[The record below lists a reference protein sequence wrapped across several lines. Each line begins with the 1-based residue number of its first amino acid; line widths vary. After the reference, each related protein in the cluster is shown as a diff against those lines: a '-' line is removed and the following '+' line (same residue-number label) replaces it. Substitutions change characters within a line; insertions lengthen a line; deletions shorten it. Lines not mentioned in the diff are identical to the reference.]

1 MAAEGDLVGSA
12 HVDIHVNAAPGEAE
26 LAAFHAKVDRDFAE
40 LGRKRAEANLG
51 LKKAEFDKE
60 IHEAEA
66 QLDYFKRRRATATLD
81 LAKKH
86 FDKEIAAAEA
96 ELKALTDKKR
106 TIQIDS
112 KQVKAAHAA
121 ERALAKERALNER
134 AALQQAKAE
143 KRLANERDKAVTRA
157 IKERAE
163 LAKLSAEYEKLR
175 GRQIALEKSSRGIF
189 SSRSIATAAKE
200 ARALERVGVE
210 ADYVKHRIEKLGG
223 SVADLDP
230 AIQRN
235 NTILGRWLDRLG
247 DTSIRIGPITTSI
260 KGLGVGLGLLG
271 PLIFEL
277 GGGLVS
283 LVGTLGEGLAGAA
296 TVGAGAL
303 SGLALSAAGV
313 GFIIGPMI
321 GEFKE
326 VSAASEALYKAEQKY
341 GKGSDEAATATEK
354 LNHQLHG
361 VSAGAREAFA
371 SYGGIKDRWKEL
383 TAAARPAA
391 FDAFGESLKTVQALL
406 PSFASESVK
415 TTQVAS
421 KAWSNWMK
429 SLRSGEAQGI
439 LKSIMSDFRASIP
452 GLAEGFGSL
461 IAMFG
466 RLSAA
471 GAHFLPGLS
480 NGFADWA
487 NNLEKAVGGGAELER
502 DVGSLVD
509 QMRDLGHLT
518 QNTGSFLVHLFDAS
532 SDSGNDL
539 VKSLDSVIQRWDKWT
554 QTAEGKRGL
563 NEFFEDSEETSKN
576 FMSTLGHLTQLL
588 FQFSRATAP
597 VANGLLKIATFVGD
611 FVQTANDL
619 VGIKEIFQGI
629 GITLAGLWVG
639 SKAMAFASGVSA
651 AARALYGFAA
661 ASAAAAAAARA
672 GDFAGM
678 FGSFGRGKKA
688 TTVASAG
695 DDAARAA
702 KQLALFGGA
711 AGVAEAAAGG
721 LAGSAG
727 VLAAALNPAVLIPVG
742 VTAGLIGL
750 GILLKEDR
758 RDAEDIKEEFRE
770 AGKQMSSAM
779 TEASGHIDQYVAAQN
794 RGVKTTNEAAAAR
807 ARLVKLQRQNA
818 PAEKVT
824 KAVEEVTAA
833 EARQVANS
841 RQMATVNRQ
850 QIQDQHALIDAAKQR
865 ITTARELV
873 NNAKQYFKQDRE
885 RAEAGQWGG
894 NSYVRA
900 EQEENLAHGRRML
913 AEATKEL
920 ANAQKQEAVTAIPY
934 ERQLKGLAPIS
945 QQAANGLR
953 KLADTIGVTA
963 TRKIGKFVDP
973 KDVQRVTELG
983 NKLTKLGRGGQV
995 KQVAVKSQGADQ
1007 TIAKLQ
1013 RLQRQTNRV
1022 ESARATIKVG
1032 ANDTQAQS
1040 KLKRL
1045 SALSQRLAGTKST
1058 VQILAR
1064 SENAE
1069 QAIQRLKANL
1079 TRLVTKQYKAELKA
1093 EDKSGQTASNFHHR
1107 IQGVASKKYQARIT
1121 AIDDAS
1127 AKAKTAKQNADAAG
1141 RAKPKISI
1149 TANNAQALGAISAV
1163 QGALAGLQ
1171 DKTVHVNV
1179 VTSKSGGFAGGPGA
1193 MYYSNFATGGI
1204 NDREIQRANE
1214 KAVTQRSGPSFR
1226 VNRPTMLVGEQAPSH
1241 PEYVIATN
1249 PAYQSD
1255 NERYLEDAAGEFGY
1269 ELVPAYKK
1277 GKGKTKGKK
1286 APAGTKKSTA
1296 ETLANHP
1303 PKPKNRPHKI
1313 AKVEKWGPVAAYNAA
1328 ETAAGIKEEIYGQ
1341 VFNHNESEIKAGRME
1356 QWEFGRLRG
1365 LLSEQAAEYRKLST
1379 LVPQIR
1385 TTVTKELGRIHGLVD
1400 GKGEFSQKAIRNLGR
1415 SISKDKSKLSR
1426 LKQGKNESDAAF
1438 AKRKRPYEQSIT
1450 QQETEQKKKEKERAR
1465 LIEIR
1470 SEAKQELSEVTGAR
1484 KMNEAKVNAERSE
1497 EELQYITDV
1506 ETGVVEAPYAE
1517 SGENLIEEGE
1527 EFKRAKADLV
1537 NAGLAGDVKG
1547 EEAARARMIAI
1558 TEREYNEAKATPSA
1572 DDDIDIG
1579 ERLKALREEAGN
1591 NGGKGTIGEQT
1602 ASYNEAR
1609 EQLYQQFASNIMG
1622 QLTPT
1627 ARAGASAVGASGG
1640 EPTYAPGGMTKL
1652 AAATPALNSSS
1663 PNGSEGAN
1671 IQVVNNFAAPPPDPM
1686 TWTKQQEWELSN
1698 L

>member
-1 MAAEGDLVGSA
+1 MAGPGEQVGSA

-26 LAAFHAKVDRDFAE
+26 LAAFKAKVDRDFDE
-40 LGRKRAEANLG
+40 LGRQ
-51 LKKAEFDKE
+51 KA
-60 IHEAEA
+60 AA
-66 QLDYFKRRRATATLD
+66 QLNLKSAAFDRKVKEAKDELDYLNTRRARATVD

-86 FDKEIAAAEA
+86 FDEKIATAKAQLKDLDKQRATIRIDTKELRAAAA
-96 ELKALTDKKR
+96 
-106 TIQIDS
+106 Q
-112 KQVKAAHAA
+112 
-121 ERALAKERALNER
+121 ERLLAKERGLSER

-143 KRLANERDKAVTRA
+143 KRLSIERDKAVTRA

-175 GRQIALEKSSRGIF
+175 GRQIALQKSARGIF
-189 SSRSIATAAKE
+189 SSRSVAVATKE
-200 ARALERVGVE
+200 GRALERVGTE

-296 TVGAGAL
+296 TVSAGAL

-313 GFIIGPMI
+313 GFIVGPMI

-326 VSAASEALYKAEQKY
+326 VTAASEALHKAELKY
-341 GKGSDEAATATEK
+341 GKGSTEAATATEK

-361 VSAGAREAFA
+361 VSAGAREAFTT
-371 SYGGIKDRWKEL
+371 YGGIKDRWKEL

-391 FDAFGESLKTVQALL
+391 FDAFGESLKTVQTLL
-406 PSFASESVK
+406 PAFASESVK

-421 KAWSNWMK
+421 RAWSGWMK
-429 SLRSGEAQGI
+429 SLRSGEAQGV

-452 GLAEGFGSL
+452 GLTDGLGSL

-471 GAHFLPGLS
+471 GASFLPGLS

-487 NNLEKAVGGGAELER
+487 DNLESAVGGGKALER
-502 DVGSLVD
+502 DVGGLVG
-509 QMRDLGHLT
+509 QMRDLGHLS
-518 QNTGSFLVHLFDAS
+518 QSTGSFLVHLFDAS

-539 VKSLDSVIQRWDKWT
+539 VKSLDGVIQRWDKWT
-554 QTAEGKRGL
+554 QTTEGKRGL

-588 FQFSRATAP
+588 FQFSRATSP
-597 VANGLLKIATFVGD
+597 VASGLLKIATFIGD

-619 VGIKEIFQGI
+619 VGIKQIFQAL

-651 AARALYGFAA
+651 ASKALYGFAA

-678 FGSFGRGKKA
+678 FSGFGRGKKM

-702 KQLALFGGA
+702 KQIALFGGA
-711 AGVAEAAAGG
+711 AGAAEAASFG

-727 VLAAALNPAVLIPVG
+727 VLGAALSPAVLIPVG

-758 RDAEDIKEEFRE
+758 RTVEDIREEFRA
-770 AGKQMSSAM
+770 AGQQIKTSM
-779 TEASGHIDQYVAAQN
+779 TESASHVDQFIASQHRSIKAN
-794 RGVKTTNEAAAAR
+794 NAAASAR
-807 ARLVKLQRQNA
+807 ARLIKLQKENA

-824 KAVEEVTAA
+824 TAVEDLAAA
-833 EARQVANS
+833 ES
-841 RQMATVNRQ
+841 RQTATSYRRATVNRQ
-850 QIQDQHALIDAAKQR
+850 QIQDQRQLVAGAKQR
-865 ITTARELV
+865 VATAKEEIRAAELAIKNQKWARKGIV
-873 NNAKQYFKQDRE
+873 GSDSEGWADEDKY
-885 RAEAGQWGG
+885 
-894 NSYVRA
+894 
-900 EQEENLAHGRRML
+900 
-913 AEATKEL
+913 KEL
-920 ANAQKQEAVTAIPY
+920 ARAKRDLATASRDVAAAQKQEAVTAIPY

-953 KLADTIGVTA
+953 KLADTIGITA

-973 KDVQRVTELG
+973 KDVQRVTDLG
-983 NKLTKLGRGGQV
+983 NKLTQLGRGGQV
-995 KQVAVKSQGADQ
+995 KSVAVKSQGADQ

-1013 RLQRQTNRV
+1013 RLQKQTNRV

-1032 ANDTQAQS
+1032 ANDSQAQS

-1045 SALSQRLAGTKST
+1045 GALSQRIAGTKST
-1058 VQILAR
+1058 VHILAR

-1141 RAKPKISI
+1141 RAKPKINI
-1149 TANNAQALGAISAV
+1149 TASNAQALGAISAV

-1179 VTSKSGGFAGGPGA
+1179 VTSKSGGFSGGPAA

-1226 VNRPTMLVGEQAPSH
+1226 VTRPTMLVGEQAPSH

-1269 ELVPAYKK
+1269 ELIPAYKK
-1277 GKGKTKGKK
+1277 GRGKAKKSGK
-1286 APAGTKKSTA
+1286 AARTGKSTA

-1328 ETAAGIKEEIYGQ
+1328 ETAAGIKEEVYGQ
-1341 VFNHNESEIKAGRME
+1341 VFNHNESEIRAGRME

-1365 LLSEQAAEYRKLST
+1365 LLSEQAAEYRKLTT
-1379 LVPQIR
+1379 LVPEIR
-1385 TTVTKELGRIHGLVD
+1385 TTVNKELGRIHGLVD

-1415 SISKDKSKLSR
+1415 GISKEKAKLGN

-1438 AKRKRPYEQSIT
+1438 AKRKRPHEQSIT
-1450 QQETEQKKKEKERAR
+1450 KMEAEQRKKEKERAR
-1465 LIEIR
+1465 LIAIR
-1470 SEAKQELSEVTGAR
+1470 AEAKQELSEITGAR
-1484 KMNEAKVNAERSE
+1484 KMNEAKVSAERSE

-1506 ETGVVEAPYAE
+1506 ETGVVDAPYAE
-1517 SGENLIEEGE
+1517 GAETTPEMEY
-1527 EFKRAKADLV
+1527 AKAALV
-1537 NAGLAGDVKG
+1537 RAELEGNAGA
-1547 EEAARARMIAI
+1547 EEAARKQMVEVA
-1558 TEREYNEAKATPSA
+1558 EREYNAALSTPSPS
-1572 DDDIDIG
+1572 DDVEKG
-1579 ERLKALREEAGN
+1579 EQLKQLREEAAG

-1609 EQLYQQFASNIMG
+1609 EQLYQQFASNIIG

-1627 ARAGASAVGASGG
+1627 ARPGAAAIGASGG
-1640 EPTYAPGGMTKL
+1640 EPSYAPGGMTAL
-1652 AAATPALNSSS
+1652 AAATPMLNGSSS
-1663 PNGSEGAN
+1663 SGSEGAN

>member
-1 MAAEGDLVGSA
+1 MGAEGDLIGSA
-12 HVDIHVNAAPGEAE
+12 HVDIHVNAGPGEAE
-26 LAAFHAKVDRDFAE
+26 LAAFKAKVDRDFAE
-40 LGRKRAEANLG
+40 LER
-51 LKKAEFDKE
+51 KKAEASLQLKSTEFDRKIKE
-60 IHEAEA
+60 AKDE
-66 QLDYFKRRRATATLD
+66 LDYLNMRRAQATVD

-86 FDKEIAAAEA
+86 FDEKIAAAKA
-96 ELKALTDKKR
+96 QIKDLDKQRATIRIDTKELR
-106 TIQIDS
+106 
-112 KQVKAAHAA
+112 AAAA
-121 ERALAKERALNER
+121 QERLLAKERGLSER

-143 KRLANERDKAVTRA
+143 KRLATARDKAVTRA

-175 GRQIALEKSSRGIF
+175 GRQIALQKSARGIF
-189 SSRSIATAAKE
+189 SSRSVALATKE
-200 ARALERVGVE
+200 GRALARVGTE

-223 SVADLDP
+223 SVVDLDP

-235 NTILGRWLDRLG
+235 NTLLGRWLDRLG

-303 SGLALSAAGV
+303 SGLALSAAGIS
-313 GFIIGPMI
+313 FIVGPMI

-326 VSAASEALYKAEQKY
+326 VTSAAEALHKAELKY
-341 GKGSDEAATATEK
+341 GKGSTEAATATEK

-361 VSAGAREAFA
+361 VSAGAREAFHA
-371 SYGGIKDRWKEL
+371 YGGIKDEWKSL

-406 PSFASESVK
+406 PAFASESVK

-421 KAWSNWMK
+421 RAWSGWMK
-429 SLRSGEAQGI
+429 SLRSGEAQSI

-452 GLAEGFGSL
+452 GLTDGLGSL

-480 NGFADWA
+480 NGFAEWA
-487 NNLEKAVGGGAELER
+487 DNLESAVGGGKELER
-502 DVGSLVD
+502 DVGGLVN
-509 QMRDLGHLT
+509 QMRDLGHLA
-518 QNTGSFLVHLFDAS
+518 QDSGSFLVHLFDAS
-532 SDSGNDL
+532 ADSGNDL

-576 FMSTLGHLTQLL
+576 FMSTLGHLMQLL

-597 VANGLLKIATFVGD
+597 VANGLLKIATFIGD
-611 FVQTANDL
+611 LVQSANDL
-619 VGIKEIFQGI
+619 VGVKQIFQGL
-629 GITLAGLWVG
+629 GIALAGLWVAG
-639 SKAMAFASGVSA
+639 KAMAFANGIQAVTKS
-651 AARALYGFAA
+651 LYGLAA
-661 ASAAAAAAARA
+661 GTAAVEAAQA
-672 GDFAGM
+672 GGL
-678 FGSFGRGKKA
+678 GSILFGRGRKA
-688 TTVASAG
+688 TTVASTG

-711 AGVAEAAAGG
+711 AGAAEAATGG
-721 LAGSAG
+721 LAARAG
-727 VLAAALNPAVLIPVG
+727 LLAAALNPAVLIPVG
-742 VTAGLIGL
+742 VTAGLVGL
-750 GILLKEDR
+750 ALLLKEDR
-758 RDAEDIKEEFRE
+758 RSIEDIREEFRD
-770 AGKQMSSAM
+770 AGQQISSSM
-779 TEASGHIDQYVAAQN
+779 TESAAHVDQFIASQHRSIKANNA
-794 RGVKTTNEAAAAR
+794 AAAAR
-807 ARLVKLQRQNA
+807 ARLINLQKENA

-824 KAVEEVTAA
+824 RAVEDLAAA
-833 EARQVANS
+833 EKQQVATS
-841 RQMATVNRQ
+841 MARGVFNRR
-850 QIQDQHALIDAAKQR
+850 QIQDQRQLVAGARQRVATAKEEIRVLSLNRQQYNEGNEMQR
-865 ITTARELV
+865 LGFDLDKNTRELAR
-873 NNAKQYFKQDRE
+873 AKRD
-885 RAEAGQWGG
+885 
-894 NSYVRA
+894 
-900 EQEENLAHGRRML
+900 LATASRDV
-913 AEATKEL
+913 AA
-920 ANAQKQEAVTAIPY
+920 AQKQEAVTAIPY
-934 ERQLKGLAPIS
+934 ERQLKGLAPIT

-953 KLADTIGVTA
+953 KLAETIGVTA

-995 KQVAVKSQGADQ
+995 KSVAVKSQGADQ

-1013 RLQRQTNRV
+1013 RLQKQTNRV

-1032 ANDTQAQS
+1032 ANDQQAQS

-1064 SENAE
+1064 SDNAE
-1069 QAIQRLKANL
+1069 QAIQRLKSNL
-1079 TRLVTKQYKAELKA
+1079 NRLVTKQYKAELKA

-1141 RAKPKISI
+1141 RAKPKINI

-1255 NERYLEDAAGEFGY
+1255 NEHYLEDAAGEFGY

-1277 GKGKTKGKK
+1277 GKGSGKGKK
-1286 APAGTKKSTA
+1286 GAGKKSTA
-1296 ETLANHP
+1296 ETLAKHP
-1303 PKPKNRPHKI
+1303 PKPKKRPHKI

-1341 VFNHNESEIKAGRME
+1341 VFNHNESEIRAGRME

-1365 LLSEQAAEYRKLST
+1365 LLSEQAAEYRKLTT
-1379 LVPQIR
+1379 LVPEIR
-1385 TTVTKELGRIHGLVD
+1385 TTVNKELGRIHGLVD

-1415 SISKDKSKLSR
+1415 GISKEKAKLSG

-1438 AKRKRPYEQSIT
+1438 AKRKRPHEQSIT
-1450 QQETEQKKKEKERAR
+1450 KMETEQRKKEKERAR

-1470 SEAKQELSEVTGAR
+1470 AEAKQELSEVSGAR
-1484 KMNEAKVNAERSE
+1484 KMNEVKVNAERSE
-1497 EELQYITDV
+1497 EELQYIADV
-1506 ETGVVEAPYAE
+1506 ESGAVEAPYAE

-1527 EFKRAKADLV
+1527 EFKRAKADLIG
-1537 NAGLAGDVKG
+1537 AGILGDVKG

-1558 TEREYNEAKATPSA
+1558 AEREYAEAKTTPSA

-1579 ERLKALREEAGN
+1579 ERLKSLREEATD

-1602 ASYNEAR
+1602 SSLNEAR
-1609 EQLYQQFASNIMG
+1609 AQLYQQFASNIVG
-1622 QLTPT
+1622 QIVPV
-1627 ARAGASAVGASGG
+1627 AGAAAFTSSGG
-1640 EPTYAPGGMTKL
+1640 PPSYAPGGGNTL
-1652 AAATPALNSSS
+1652 SAATPVLQSASTS
-1663 PNGSEGAN
+1663 PTNGST
-1671 IQVVNNFAAPPPDPM
+1671 IKVVNNFAAPPPDPH
-1686 TWTKQQEWELSN
+1686 TWTRQQEYELGA
-1698 L
+1698 LV